1 MTARSRLSL
10 IRNKFVSIPNFV
22 FGQSPAIMYNKK
34 VSTMKESGEYFGM
47 SYEMLNEKLL
57 ELQDE
62 MIAAIQQN
70 MKIESVKGEP
80 LPDAPY
86 GAGPKAALDDMLALG
101 EKLGFRT
108 GHADNRIGWIEYGDG
123 EEMVGILGHIDVVPA
138 GEGWKYPAYGAEIH
152 DGVLWGRGCLDDK
165 GPTIGAVYALKAIRD
180 LELPIDR
187 RIRVIF
193 GADEESGSS
202 CVKYYVENGYEMP
215 TIGFTPDAE
224 FPAIFYE
231 KGMSNFIAGSKVYD
245 KGEIEVE
252 YFGGGIAANIVTP
265 ACKLIVNGSIKVTPA
280 EGVTV
285 TEADGKTIV
294 EAVGASAHGSTPHLG
309 KNAAVMLLN
318 AVKDNE
324 FGGDFQQLMDFILE
338 KVGTETNGRSLGVY
352 YADEETGE
360 TTVNLGIVE
369 YDGEALKFTLDVRY
383 PKNADPE
390 VVDDMIINHIN
401 SYTFDVLKKSNAK
414 SLYVPKDS
422 ELVTKLVKVYE
433 AETGQKEEPIAI
445 GGGTYAK
452 EFPNMVAF
460 GPQFPG
466 DPDVIHQPNERVEL
480 DKLMKSIQ
488 ITAAAM
494 YELAQK

>member
-1 MTARSRLSL
+1 
-10 IRNKFVSIPNFV
+10 
-22 FGQSPAIMYNKK
+22 
-34 VSTMKESGEYFGM
+34 M

-62 MIAAIQQN
+62 MLEAIQQN
-70 MKIESVKGEP
+70 MRIESVKGEP

-101 EKLGFRT
+101 ERLGFKT

-123 EEMVGILGHIDVVPA
+123 DEMVGILGHIDVVPA
-138 GEGWKYPAYGAEIH
+138 GDGWQYPAYGAEIH

-180 LELPIDR
+180 LKLPIDR
-187 RIRVIF
+187 KIRVIF

-202 CVKYYVENGYEMP
+202 CVEHYVENGYEMP

-224 FPAIFYE
+224 FPAIFCE
-231 KGMSNFIAGSKVYD
+231 KGTSNFTAGSKVYD

-252 YFGGGIAANIVTP
+252 YFGGGMAANIVIPT
-265 ACKLIVNGSIKVTPA
+265 CKLIVNGAIKVTP
-280 EGVTV
+280 GDGITV
-285 TEADGKTIV
+285 TETDGKTIV

-309 KNAAVMLLN
+309 ENAAVKLLN
-318 AVKDNE
+318 AVRDNE

-338 KVGTETNGRSLGVY
+338 KIGTETNGKSLGVY
-352 YADEETGE
+352 FADEETGE

-369 YDGEALKFTLDVRY
+369 YDGNNLKFTLDVRY
-383 PKNADPE
+383 PKNADAE

-401 SYTFDVLKKSNAK
+401 SYTFDVLKKTNAK
-414 SLYVPKDS
+414 LLYVPKDS
-422 ELVTKLVKVYE
+422 ELITKLVKVYE

-466 DPDVIHQPNERVEL
+466 DADVIHQPNERVEI